1 MSGLGNALAGVT
13 VLDLTRL
20 LPGGY
25 CSLLLA
31 DMGADVLKIE
41 EPGRGDY
48 LRAFPP
54 LGHTQSRLFT
64 ALNRGKRSLTLN
76 LKTERGRK
84 ILLDLARRADV
95 LLESFRPGV
104 LDRMGLGYSTLRSAN
119 PRLIVCAISGYGQ
132 RGPLSARAGHDLN
145 YLGYAGALPQ
155 FAPRRADGVV
165 PPPVVPGLQ
174 LADLGGGAFPATIAI
189 LAALFAR
196 ERSGR
201 GQFLDIAMTDGVL
214 HWLLML
220 AAQHWAGGA
229 PDGGHGPLSGGYA
242 CYSIYTAA
250 DGLALTVAAVEP
262 EFWANFCTTIGRA
275 EYIPLQYAGWETQ
288 QRLFA
293 ELAELFAARPRAA
306 WLELFGE
313 HDVCVGPVLDL
324 TAALDLHADRTFT
337 LAQPGEATLRQL
349 GGLFGSTA
357 ARPAPALGEHSDE
370 ALGALG
376 LTAAEIV
383 GLRVTGVI

>member
-1 MSGLGNALAGVT
+1 MSGLGSALAGVT

-104 LDRMGLGYSTLRSAN
+104 LDRMGLGYATLRGVN
-119 PRLIVCAISGYGQ
+119 PRLIMCAISGYGQ

-155 FAPRRADGVV
+155 FAPRQAEGAA
-165 PPPVVPGLQ
+165 PPVVPGVQ
-174 LADLGGGAFPATIAI
+174 LADLGGGAFPATVAI

-220 AAQHWAGGA
+220 A
-229 PDGGHGPLSGGYA
+229 
-242 CYSIYTAA
+242 
-250 DGLALTVAAVEP
+250 
-262 EFWANFCTTIGRA
+262 
-275 EYIPLQYAGWETQ
+275 
-288 QRLFA
+288 
-293 ELAELFAARPRAA
+293 
-306 WLELFGE
+306 
-313 HDVCVGPVLDL
+313 
-324 TAALDLHADRTFT
+324 
-337 LAQPGEATLRQL
+337 
-349 GGLFGSTA
+349 
-357 ARPAPALGEHSDE
+357 
-370 ALGALG
+370 
-376 LTAAEIV
+376 
-383 GLRVTGVI
+383 